1 MENLSLCVIFKEKR
15 DAFYS
20 FVEIIKPKMLVRRV
34 DGVSA

>member
-1 MENLSLCVIFKEKR
+1 MENLSLCIIFKEKR